1 VASTLGCLRD
11 LGVAVTVTSSGDVQI
26 DGRGPRAL
34 RRAAGSLD
42 AGNSGTTMRLLSGI
56 LAGSA
61 FTSIMT
67 GDESLRR
74 RPMRRVIEPLT
85 AMGAH
90 IISHDGRAP
99 LKIQGGGLHGIAW
112 HSPVASAQIKSAVL
126 LAGLLADGT
135 TTVTEPLPSRDHTER
150 LLPVFGVELSAAAGT
165 VSIRGG
171 QVPAAP
177 RDALLVP
184 GDPSASA
191 VWAAAAAALPGSQV
205 RIEGVCLNPLRL
217 GFVAAL
223 ERMGAAIVLEETGQA
238 AGEPVGAITV
248 AHGAQRH
255 VEIGAAEVPS
265 LIDELPVLA
274 ASAALGG
281 GISVSGASELRVKE
295 SDRISALVTGFR
307 LLGLEADERPDGFVV
322 PGGQR
327 PSGGTADAVSDHRLV
342 MAFAIVAMG
351 ATGPASIV
359 GADIVGVSYPAF
371 ERDLAT
377 LTAS

>member
-1 VASTLGCLRD
+1 MASTLGCLRD
-11 LGVAVTVTSSGDVQI
+11 LGVEVTLTSSGAVQI
-26 DGRGPRAL
+26 DGRGPHAL

-67 GDESLRR
+67 GDASLCR
-74 RPMRRVIEPLT
+74 RPMGRVIEPLT

-99 LKIQGGGLHGIAW
+99 LQIQGGGLHGIAW
-112 HSPVASAQIKSAVL
+112 DSPVASAQIKSAVL
-126 LAGLLADGT
+126 LAGLFAEGIT
-135 TTVTEPLPSRDHTER
+135 SVTEPLPSRDHTER
-150 LLPVFGVELSAAAGT
+150 LLPVFGIELSATAGA

-171 QVPAAP
+171 QVPVAP
-177 RDALLVP
+177 GGALRVP

-223 ERMGAAIVLEETGQA
+223 ERMGATIVVEETGDA
-238 AGEPVGAITV
+238 AGEPIGAITV

-255 VEIGAAEVPS
+255 LEIGAAEVPS

-274 ASAALGG
+274 ASAALGA
-281 GISVSGASELRVKE
+281 GISVSGAAELRVKE
-295 SDRISALVTGFR
+295 SDRITALVNGFR
-307 LLGLEADERPDGFVV
+307 LLGLEADERPDGFVI
-322 PGGQR
+322 PGGQQ
-327 PSGGTADAVSDHRLV
+327 PTGGAADAVSDHRLV
-342 MAFAIVAMG
+342 MAFAIVALG
-351 ATGPASIV
+351 ASGPTSIA

-371 ERDLAT
+371 ERDVAT

>member
-1 VASTLGCLRD
+1 
-11 LGVAVTVTSSGDVQI
+11 
-26 DGRGPRAL
+26 
-34 RRAAGSLD
+34 
-42 AGNSGTTMRLLSGI
+42 
-56 LAGSA
+56 
-61 FTSIMT
+61 
-67 GDESLRR
+67 
-74 RPMRRVIEPLT
+74 
-85 AMGAH
+85 
-90 IISHDGRAP
+90 
-99 LKIQGGGLHGIAW
+99 
-112 HSPVASAQIKSAVL
+112 
-126 LAGLLADGT
+126 
-135 TTVTEPLPSRDHTER
+135 
-150 LLPVFGVELSAAAGT
+150 
-165 VSIRGG
+165 
-171 QVPAAP
+171 
-177 RDALLVP
+177 
-184 GDPSASA
+184 
-191 VWAAAAAALPGSQV
+191 
-205 RIEGVCLNPLRL
+205 
-217 GFVAAL
+217 
-223 ERMGAAIVLEETGQA
+223 MGAAIVLEETGQA

-342 MAFAIVAMG
+342 MAFAIVALG